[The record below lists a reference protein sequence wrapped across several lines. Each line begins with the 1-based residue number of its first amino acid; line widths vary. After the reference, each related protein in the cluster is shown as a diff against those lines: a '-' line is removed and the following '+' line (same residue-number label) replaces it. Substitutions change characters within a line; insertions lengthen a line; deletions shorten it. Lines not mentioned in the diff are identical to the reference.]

1 MQLIIL
7 VLWYIHDL
15 ERGEKE
21 REGERE
27 IEGEKRD
34 KERVP
39 LLLDYL
45 MQNLHLF
52 CDFSQLYDYKIP
64 SLSTLVTMQQNITF
78 WKERIGFSEVL
89 SEFTS

>member
-15 ERGEKE
+15 EREEREREKQRE
-21 REGERE
+21 REGEKE
-27 IEGEKRD
+27 NEGEKRD

-39 LLLDYL
+39 LLLDYV
-45 MQNLHLF
+45 MQNLHSF
-52 CDFSQLYDYKIP
+52 SDFSQSYDDKIP

-78 WKERIGFSEVL
+78 
-89 SEFTS
+89 